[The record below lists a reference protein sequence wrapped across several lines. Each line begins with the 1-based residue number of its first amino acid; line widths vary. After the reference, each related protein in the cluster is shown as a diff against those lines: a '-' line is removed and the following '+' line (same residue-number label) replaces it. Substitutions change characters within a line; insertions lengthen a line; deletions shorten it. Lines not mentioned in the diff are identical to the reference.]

1 MKNKKMLAWIFAVLF
16 VLGAIGI
23 YIGNYFIN
31 FALQRGNDQDK
42 TAVPAAC
49 MQILDPRVKKQDEPS
64 VVKEEWTIASLDGL
78 KLVGTHFAPNVSSDK
93 WVIVV
98 HGYGRDQNSVWDIA
112 TKYLSEGYHVLT
124 PDLRASGKSE
134 GIYLSMGLLES
145 DDIKLWIDEIIAKDP
160 QAKIILHGVSMGAA
174 TLMLTAE
181 KDLPSQV
188 KVLIEDCG
196 YTSAYTMFI
205 MQLEKMFGLPS
216 FPIMNIVDGVG
227 RVKAGYFISDA
238 APIKVMGKIKIPTLF
253 IHGEDDELAPVSMVD
268 ELYSVATCEK
278 EILKVKNAEHADA
291 RKVDAD
297 RYYGTIFKFIN
308 DKL

>member
-1 MKNKKMLAWIFAVLF
+1 MKNKKMLAWIIAVLF

-31 FALQRGNDQDK
+31 FALQRGNEQDK

-64 VVKEEWTIASLDGL
+64 VVKEEWTISSMDGL
-78 KLVGTHFAPNVSSDK
+78 KLVGTHFVPKTSSDR

-112 TKYLSEGYHVLT
+112 EKYLSEGYHVLT
-124 PDLRASGKSE
+124 PDLRASGRSE
-134 GIYLSMGLLES
+134 GSYLSMGFLES
-145 DDIKLWIDEIIAKDP
+145 DDIKLWIDEIVAKDP
-160 QAKIILHGVSMGAA
+160 QTKIILHGVSMGAA

-181 KDLPSQV
+181 KDVPTQV

-196 YTSAYTMFI
+196 YTSAYTMFT
-205 MQLEKMFGLPS
+205 MQLKKMFGLPS

-227 RVKAGYFISDA
+227 KVKLGYFISDA
-238 APIKVMGKIKIPTLF
+238 APINVIEKIKIPTLF
-253 IHGEDDELAPVSMVD
+253 IHGENDELAPVSMVD
-268 ELYSVATCEK
+268 ELYNAAACEK
-278 EILKVKNAEHADA
+278 EILKVQNAEHADA
-291 RKVDAD
+291 RKADAD
-297 RYYGTIFKFIN
+297 RYYRTVFGFIN
-308 DKL
+308 ENL